1 MIGSSV
7 ILTVMVLLGLFF
19 LLMGELT
26 YLAPYRDQLLSRYGA
41 IMAILGAALFANIF
55 AAFFTL
61 NRKFLL
67 KDTGRRLSHLDKQIK
82 THQSDLSA
90 EIYQKFS
97 EE

>member
-1 MIGSSV
+1 MIGTSL
-7 ILTVMVLLGLFF
+7 ILTVMILLVLLFAV
-19 LLMGELT
+19 MGELA
-26 YLAPYRDQLLSRYGA
+26 YLAPYRDYLLTRYGA
-41 IMAILGAALFANIF
+41 LATVLTAALFANIF

-90 EIYQKFS
+90 EIQQKFQ
-97 EE
+97 E

>member
-1 MIGSSV
+1 MIGTSL
-7 ILTVMVLLGLFF
+7 ILTVMVLLVLLFAV
-19 LLMGELT
+19 MGELA
-26 YLAPYRDQLLSRYGA
+26 YLAPYRDYLLTRYGA
-41 IMAILGAALFANIF
+41 LAAVLTAALFANIF

-90 EIYQKFS
+90 EIQQKFQ
-97 EE
+97 E

>member
-1 MIGSSV
+1 MIGTSL
-7 ILTVMVLLGLFF
+7 ILTVMVLLVLLFVV
-19 LLMGELT
+19 MGELS
-26 YLAPYRDQLLSRYGA
+26 YLAPYRDYLLTRYGILA
-41 IMAILGAALFANIF
+41 ALLGAALFANLF

-90 EIYQKFS
+90 EIQQKFY
-97 EE
+97 E

>member
-1 MIGSSV
+1 MIGTSL
-7 ILTVMVLLGLFF
+7 ILTVMVLLVLLFVV
-19 LLMGELT
+19 MGELS
-26 YLAPYRDQLLSRYGA
+26 YLAPYRDYLVTRYGSFA
-41 IMAILGAALFANIF
+41 ALLGAALFANLF

-90 EIYQKFS
+90 EIQQKFY
-97 EE
+97 E